1 MAGSGDEAL
10 YSRQLY
16 VLGGGARRLAGAAVL
31 VSGLR
36 GPGAQ
41 AAAALVLAGT
51 GRVVLHDRGAASTA
65 DRAHQFLLGESDVG
79 RNRAEASQQALAEL
93 NPGVVVTAH
102 TGELSEAFLASFQ
115 VVVLTEA
122 PLEEQLRVGD
132 FCHAQ
137 GICFIVAD
145 AKGLAG
151 QLFCDFGERFVIDDP
166 AEGDP
171 VCAAVQHIS
180 QGNPGVVTY
189 TRTED
194 SHGHLF
200 CNGDLVTFSG
210 VEGMA
215 ELNSQ
220 EPVPV
225 RVLDASRLEIGD
237 TSSFSPYLRGGLVS
251 QVRLPQVHSY
261 EPLRWALAKPKIRV
275 ATPEEL
281 PRSRSLHAAF
291 QALHAFCGEQ
301 GRLPRPRAP
310 ADAER
315 VLELAQSLGVQQDPL
330 DEDVVRAFAS
340 VSAGDLCPV
349 AAIVGALAAQ
359 EVLKAITRKF
369 LPLDQWL
376 YFDALECLAVEGA
389 AQLTEEDCA
398 PRGSRYD
405 GQIAV
410 FGAAFQE
417 QLGCQ
422 KYLVVGAG
430 AIGCELLKN
439 FAMMG
444 LAAGPG
450 GDLTVTDMD
459 TVALSNLHRQ
469 LLYRSVDI
477 SKPKSVVAAAAV
489 RRMNPN
495 VRVTAHQNEVGPATE
510 PLYGDNFFRRL
521 DGVASA
527 LDTLEARAYLE
538 SRCHRCL
545 TPLLDSG
552 TEGPRGNVLAMVPP
566 VTKPLGPAGTPEDGT
581 FPLCT
586 LRYFPTTIQH
596 TLQVGCAALAQH
608 PAKKPWHLCLPFP
621 FPPLAMARQWAAG
634 RIWPQLLPAGS
645 PSSSASP
652 VMDFPTPWAWA
663 GGPRGHKGGLSQC
676 LTSAS
681 PLQWARDEFEGLFQ
695 LPAEHINRFME
706 DPAFLEQLPAKKA
719 LEVLEQVLGSLWERP
734 QDWEDCVRWARR
746 HWQSRYHDAIA
757 QLLHTLPPEHEASPG
772 VPFWAGNRSCP
783 HPLTF
788 NPDNDTHLEYI
799 LAAARLFA
807 QAHKVPPCNDRAAAQ
822 TILRSVVL
830 PPFEP
835 REGLQ
840 IPLTDEQEAQA
851 PVDHRRLAELTQDLL
866 QRRQELAGSEEVQVP
881 LMEPIHF
888 EKDNNIHMDF
898 ITAASNL
905 RAENYGIPPAD
916 WLTSKR
922 IAGRIVP
929 AIITTTAAVAGLAC
943 LEVYKLVWGCQDISY
958 YRNSNLCLSDCL
970 LLRIQPL
977 PPPTYRYGG
986 REWSCWDR
994 LELRA
999 VGADGQEMTVQE
1011 VLDWLQRTYGWTVTM
1026 LLHDHT
1032 VLYNSEEDEETRAQ
1046 QRAQRLSENL
1056 KDAGEPPRRELE
1068 LLYVCEGEDAEDED
1082 TCPPLLCSLP

>member
-1 MAGSGDEAL
+1 MDGRVLAGVYWSRSAARRAL
-10 YSRQLY
+10 TGAYWSRGADGGCSLRY
-16 VLGGGARRLAGAAVL
+16 VLGGGARRLAGAAAL

-36 GPGAQ
+36 GTGAQ
-41 AAAALVLAGT
+41 VAAALVLAGT
-51 GRVVLHDRGAASTA
+51 GRVVLHDRGAACAA

-79 RNRAEASQQALAEL
+79 QNRAEASQWVLAEL
-93 NPGVVVTAH
+93 NPRVTVAAH

-115 VVVLTEA
+115 VVVLTESS
-122 PLEEQLRVGD
+122 LEEQLRVGD
-132 FCHAQ
+132 FCHAR

-145 AKGLAG
+145 TKGLAG
-151 QLFCDFGERFVIDDP
+151 QLFCDFGERFVVDDP

-171 VCAAVQHIS
+171 ACAAVQHIS
-180 QGNPGVVTY
+180 QGNPGVVTCVGA
-189 TRTED
+189 ED
-194 SHGHLF
+194 SRGHLF
-200 CNGDLVTFSG
+200 CDGDLVTFSG
-210 VEGMA
+210 VEGMT

-220 EPVPV
+220 DPVPV
-225 RVLDASRLEIGD
+225 HVLDAFRLEIGD
-237 TSSFSPYLRGGLVS
+237 TSTFSPYRCGGLVS

-261 EPLRWALAKPKIRV
+261 EPLRQALAEPRIRV
-275 ATPEEL
+275 ASPEEL

-291 QALHAFCGEQ
+291 QALHAFRGEQ
-301 GRLPRPRAP
+301 GRLPRPRAL
-310 ADAER
+310 ADTER
-315 VLELAQSLGVQQDPL
+315 VLELARSLGAQQGPL

-349 AAIVGALAAQ
+349 AAVVGALAAQ

-376 YFDALECLAVEGA
+376 YFDALECLALEGA
-389 AQLTEEDCA
+389 TQLTEEDCA

-410 FGAAFQE
+410 FGDAFQE
-417 QLGCQ
+417 QLGRQ

-469 LLYRSVDI
+469 LLYRSADI

-489 RRMNPN
+489 RRMNPCI
-495 VRVTAHQNEVGPATE
+495 RVTAHQNQVGPATE
-510 PLYGDNFFRRL
+510 PLYGDSFFRCL
-521 DGVASA
+521 DGVVSA

-538 SRCHRCL
+538 SRCLRCL

-552 TEGPRGNVLAMVPP
+552 TEGPRGNVLTMVPP
-566 VTKPLGPAGTPEDGT
+566 LTKPLGPAGTPGDGT

-586 LRYFPTTIQH
+586 LRYFPRTIQH
-596 TLQVGCAALAQH
+596 T
-608 PAKKPWHLCLPFP
+608 
-621 FPPLAMARQWAAG
+621 
-634 RIWPQLLPAGS
+634 
-645 PSSSASP
+645 
-652 VMDFPTPWAWA
+652 
-663 GGPRGHKGGLSQC
+663 
-676 LTSAS
+676 
-681 PLQWARDEFEGLFQ
+681 LQWARDEFEGLFQ
-695 LPAEHINRFME
+695 LPAEHVNRFME
-706 DPAFLEQLPAKKA
+706 DPAFPEQLPAGKA
-719 LEVLEQVLGSLWERP
+719 LEVLEQVRGSLWERP
-734 QDWEDCVRWARR
+734 RDWQDCVRWAHR

-757 QLLHTLPPEHEASPG
+757 QLLHTFPPEHETSPG
-772 VPFWAGNRSCP
+772 VPFWVGDRSCP

-788 NPDNDTHLEYI
+788 DPNNDTHLEYI
-799 LAAARLFA
+799 LAAAHLFA
-807 QAHKVPPCNDRAAAQ
+807 QAHKVTPCSDRASVQA
-822 TILRSVVL
+822 ILRSVVL
-830 PPFEP
+830 PPFAP
-835 REGLQ
+835 QEGLQ
-840 IPLTDEQEAQA
+840 IPLAEEREEVQA
-851 PVDHRRLAELTQDLL
+851 PADRGRLAELTQDLV
-866 QRRQELAGSEEVQVP
+866 QRRQELVGGEEAQVP
-881 LMEPIHF
+881 MMEPIHF
-888 EKDNNIHMDF
+888 EKDNNIHIDF
-898 ITAASNL
+898 IMAASNL

-922 IAGRIVP
+922 IAGRIIP

-943 LEVYKLVWGCQDISY
+943 LEVYKLVWGCRDPSC

-994 LELRA
+994 LEMRA

-1011 VLDWLQRTYGWTVTM
+1011 VLDWLQRTHGWTVTM
-1026 LLHDHT
+1026 LLRGHT
-1032 VLYNSEEDEETRAQ
+1032 VLYDREEDEETRAR

-1056 KDAGEPPRRELE
+1056 EDAGEPRQRELE
-1068 LLYVCEGEDAEDED
+1068 LYYVCEGEDAEAED
-1082 TCPPLLCSLP
+1082 ARPPLLCSLP

>member
-1 MAGSGDEAL
+1 MGMVPS
-10 YSRQLY
+10 
-16 VLGGGARRLAGAAVL
+16 
-31 VSGLR
+31 R
-36 GPGAQ
+36 GPP
-41 AAAALVLAGT
+41 
-51 GRVVLHDRGAASTA
+51 ASA
-65 DRAHQFLLGESDVG
+65 DRAPWSTPLWRAAPQTHGVPHRAPTPQFLLGESDVG
-79 RNRAEASQQALAEL
+79 QNRAEASQRVLAEL
-93 NPGVVVTAH
+93 NPHVVVAAH

-115 VVVLTEA
+115 VVVLTES
-122 PLEEQLRVGD
+122 PLEEQLRIGD
-132 FCHAQ
+132 FCHAR

-151 QLFCDFGERFVIDDP
+151 QLFCDFGECFVVDDP

-171 VCAAVQHIS
+171 VRAAVQHIS

-189 TRTED
+189 MGAED
-194 SHGHLF
+194 SRGHLF
-200 CNGDLVTFSG
+200 CDGDLVTFSG
-210 VEGMA
+210 VEGMT
-215 ELNSQ
+215 ELNGR

-225 RVLDASRLEIGD
+225 HVLDAFRLEIGD
-237 TSSFSPYLRGGLVS
+237 TSSFSPYRCGGLVS

-261 EPLRWALAKPKIRV
+261 EPLRRALAEPQIQV
-275 ATPEEL
+275 ASPEDL

-291 QALHAFCGEQ
+291 QALHAFRGEQ

-310 ADAER
+310 VDAER
-315 VLELAQSLGVQQDPL
+315 VLELARSLVAQEGSL

-340 VSAGDLCPV
+340 VSAGDLCPM
-349 AAIVGALAAQ
+349 AAVIGALAAQ
-359 EVLKAITRKF
+359 EVLKAITKKF

-376 YFDALECLAVEGA
+376 YFDALECLALEGA
-389 AQLTEEDCA
+389 AQLTEDDCA

-417 QLGCQ
+417 QLGRQ

-469 LLYRSVDI
+469 LLYRSADI

-489 RRMNPN
+489 RHMNPS
-495 VRVTAHQNEVGPATE
+495 VRVTAHQNQVGPATE

-538 SRCHRCL
+538 SRCFRCL

-552 TEGPRGNVLAMVPP
+552 TEGPRGNVLAMVPRL
-566 VTKPLGPAGTPEDGT
+566 TKLLEPAGAPGDGT
-581 FPLCT
+581 FPRCT
-586 LRYFPTTIQH
+586 LRYFPRTIHH
-596 TLQVGCAALAQH
+596 T
-608 PAKKPWHLCLPFP
+608 
-621 FPPLAMARQWAAG
+621 
-634 RIWPQLLPAGS
+634 
-645 PSSSASP
+645 
-652 VMDFPTPWAWA
+652 
-663 GGPRGHKGGLSQC
+663 
-676 LTSAS
+676 
-681 PLQWARDEFEGLFQ
+681 LQWARDEFEGLFQ
-695 LPAEHINRFME
+695 LPAEHVNRFME
-706 DPAFLEQLPAKKA
+706 DPAFLEQLPAGKA
-719 LEVLEQVLGSLWERP
+719 LEVLEQVRGSLWERP
-734 QDWEDCVRWARR
+734 RDWQDCVHWARR
-746 HWQSRYHDAIA
+746 HWQSCYHDAIT
-757 QLLHTLPPEHEASPG
+757 QLLHTFPPEHETSPG
-772 VPFWAGNRSCP
+772 VPFWAEDRSCP

-788 NPDNDTHLEYI
+788 DPDNDTHLEYI
-799 LAAARLFA
+799 LAAAHLFA
-807 QAHKVPPCNDRAAAQ
+807 QVHKVPPCSDRAATQ
-822 TILRSVVL
+822 TILRSMVL
-830 PPFEP
+830 PPFAP
-835 REGLQ
+835 QEGLQ
-840 IPLTDEQEAQA
+840 IPLTEEREEVQA
-851 PVDHRRLAELTQDLL
+851 PAVPRCKGTTLGVPVPPDGVRLAVLTQDLM
-866 QRRQELAGSEEVQVP
+866 QRRQELVGGEEAQVP

-888 EKDNNIHMDF
+888 EKDNNIHVDF

-943 LEVYKLVWGCQDISY
+943 LEVYKLVWGCRDPSC
-958 YRNSNLCLSDCL
+958 YRNSNLCLSNCL

-977 PPPTYRYGG
+977 PPPTYQYGG
-986 REWSCWDR
+986 REWSSWDR
-994 LELRA
+994 LEMRA

-1011 VLDWLQRTYGWTVTM
+1011 VLDWLQRTHGWTVTM
-1026 LLHDHT
+1026 LLRGHT
-1032 VLYNSEEDEETRAQ
+1032 VLYDREEDEETRTR

-1056 KDAGEPPRRELE
+1056 EDAGEPGQRELE
-1068 LLYVCEGEDAEDED
+1068 LYYVCEGEDAEAED
-1082 TCPPLLCSLP
+1082 ARPPLLCSLP

>member
-596 TLQVGCAALAQH
+596 TLQ
-608 PAKKPWHLCLPFP
+608 
-621 FPPLAMARQWAAG
+621 
-634 RIWPQLLPAGS
+634 
-645 PSSSASP
+645 
-652 VMDFPTPWAWA
+652 
-663 GGPRGHKGGLSQC
+663 
-676 LTSAS
+676 
-681 PLQWARDEFEGLFQ
+681 WARDEFEGLFQ